1 MRARK
6 STTTP
11 STGPV
16 GAFGRDLRAVRRGA
30 GNPSYRTLAR
40 RSGMPAEILA
50 GAASGGSLPAL
61 DVLCAFVS
69 ACGGDVGSWVA
80 RWHELAA
87 ILEAER
93 ETRIAPPGADVPSQ
107 PPPVGPWPPRT
118 SGAPPGSRPPHAS
131 PGRVP
136 SQRSS
141 GGPADDFLAPLSADD
156 PREIGPFRL
165 RGRLGSGGMGA
176 VYLGHSP
183 GQRPVAVKVIRADM
197 ASDSEFRRRFERE
210 VAAMGRVNSLFTAP
224 LIAAD
229 VAADR
234 PWLAT
239 AYIHG
244 PTLRD
249 SVLRNGPLPP
259 SSLLRLAAGVTE
271 ALVAIHGAGVVHR
284 DLKPANVLLAIDGP
298 RVIDFGIARAAD
310 HAGST
315 TTGKVIGS
323 PPYMSPEQARGER
336 VDAASDVFALGS
348 VLAFAA
354 TGRNAFGEGNTAD
367 VIYRVVR
374 GEPELTGVDGDL
386 RALIESCLAKAPQR
400 RPTPAEIL
408 GRCHAQLGASP
419 RPPSWLP
426 VPVIAEISQRLRH
439 PAVVDRPTEPARRPV
454 RGLVVAASVLTTATV
469 VAMTP
474 ARSVLTPWELLP
486 SWGDGAQAPRA
497 PSSPPPT
504 PTAGGVAEQ
513 RSAERQSAGS
523 RRTTD
528 GRGAG
533 TSAGTPSGTS
543 DGLADGAAGGTS
555 AGTPGEATGGTVD
568 GAAGGLEQGLP
579 GTGQDPGTG
588 RGPAGGP
595 VQAPAAPQSGGSGGQ
610 PATPGTQR
618 PPAVP
623 QAPGP
628 GPGPS
633 WPFPSRGS
641 GATNPPPAQPHP
653 TPESPM
659 ATDPPPP
666 ATPED
671 LPRTTAPPPETPPRT
686 TPPPEPAPPETPAT
700 HPGSPPAET
709 ARTEAQD
716 L

>member
-1 MRARK
+1 MRGRK
-6 STTTP
+6 STPTTP
-11 STGPV
+11 PTGPV
-16 GAFGRDLRAVRRGA
+16 AAFGRDLRAMRHQA
-30 GNPSYRTLAR
+30 GNPSYRALAR
-40 RSGMPAEILA
+40 RVGLPAEVLA
-50 GAASGGSLPAL
+50 DAVGGGSLPPL
-61 DVLCAFVS
+61 DVLRAYVS
-69 ACGGDVGSWVA
+69 ACGGDVDSWQA

-87 ILEAER
+87 ILAAER
-93 ETRIAPPGADVPSQ
+93 ETRIAPPGADVPAQ
-107 PPPVGPWPPRT
+107 PPPAGPWPPRGGPWSPRGGPWDGT
-118 SGAPPGSRPPHAS
+118 PGA
-131 PGRVP
+131 VP
-136 SQRSS
+136 SQRRG
-141 GGPADDFLAPLSADD
+141 GGPADDFLSPLDADD
-156 PREIGPFRL
+156 PREVGPFRL

-197 ASDSEFRRRFERE
+197 ASDGEFRRRFERE

-229 VAADR
+229 VIAAR

-271 ALVAIHGAGVVHR
+271 ALVAIHGAGIVHR

-298 RVIDFGIARAAD
+298 RVIDFGIARAAE

-315 TTGKVIGS
+315 TTGKIIGS

-374 GEPELTGVDGDL
+374 EEPELTGVDRDL

-439 PAVVDRPTEPARRPV
+439 PAVVDRPAEPAHRPA
-454 RGLVVAASVLTTATV
+454 RGLVVAASVLATAAIVT
-469 VAMTP
+469 MTP
-474 ARSVLTPWELLP
+474 ARGVLTPWELLP
-486 SWGDGAQAPRA
+486 SWGDGAQAPRP
-497 PSSPPPT
+497 PSSPPTT
-504 PTAGGVAEQ
+504 PTVGGVAER
-513 RSAERQSAGS
+513 RSAERRSAGS

-533 TSAGTPSGTS
+533 TSAGTPGVP
-543 DGLADGAAGGTS
+543 ADGAAGGTS
-555 AGTPGEATGGTVD
+555 AGMPGEATGGTV
-568 GAAGGLEQGLP
+568 GGVAGGLEQGLP

-610 PATPGTQR
+610 PAAPGPRR

-628 GPGPS
+628 GPS
-633 WPFPSRGS
+633 WPFPSQGS
-641 GATNPPPAQPHP
+641 GVTNLPPAQPHP
-653 TPESPM
+653 TPGSPT
-659 ATDPPPP
+659 AADPPPP

-671 LPRTTAPPPETPPRT
+671 LPRTTAPPPLETPQRT
-686 TPPPEPAPPETPAT
+686 TPPPESAPSESPAA
-700 HPGSPPAET
+700 HPGSPPVET
-709 ARTEAQD
+709 ARAEAQD